1 MIIVFF
7 FLLQPDRFGAAPQ
20 VRAPEERLEMKTF
33 KRFQPAET
41 LPGPDYES
49 EAAAVLPVAS
59 LGNDNYRLYFKGENS
74 DEEWPEPPSPSL
86 SPPASPLYAT
96 IKEASLLTAESLAL
110 MSSATSFVCDRRSGA
125 IPKRVL
131 PSRPPP
137 PPPLPP
143 KLRIGK

>member
-1 MIIVFF
+1 MS
-7 FLLQPDRFGAAPQ
+7 
-20 VRAPEERLEMKTF
+20 TF

-41 LPGPDYES
+41 VPGPDYYS

-59 LGNDNYRLYFKGENS
+59 LNNDNYRLYFKHDNS

-86 SPPASPLYAT
+86 SPPATPLYAT
-96 IKEASLLTAESLAL
+96 IKEASLLTAESSAL

-125 IPKRVL
+125 IPKLVL

-143 KLRIGK
+143 KLKIGK

>member
-1 MIIVFF
+1 MS
-7 FLLQPDRFGAAPQ
+7 
-20 VRAPEERLEMKTF
+20 TF

-41 LPGPDYES
+41 LPGPDYDS

-59 LGNDNYRLYFKGENS
+59 LNNDNYRLYFKHDNS

-86 SPPASPLYAT
+86 SPPATPLYAT
-96 IKEASLLTAESLAL
+96 IKEASLLTAES
-110 MSSATSFVCDRRSGA
+110 RRSGA

-143 KLRIGK
+143 KLKIGK